1 MSQANAVQL
10 LNTLRSPAHALPAFG
25 EVHDQKTGRFR
36 KYDPTGITHRL
47 QLELLDYYSNPPRL
61 DTGETVFLTLLGYRQ
76 GGKSTSAEF
85 AAYCKAA
92 YNPGW
97 DHVCIADNRDRA
109 DYLHKRVHHL
119 HQRWPKQLRSKTLPT
134 RS

>member
-1 MSQANAVQL
+1 MSQASAAQL

-25 EVHDQKTGRFR
+25 EVHDQKTGRFA
-36 KYDPTGITHRL
+36 KFDPTRITHTL
-47 QLELLDYYSNPPRL
+47 QSVVLDYMSNPPRL
-61 DTGETVFLTLLGYRQ
+61 PSGETQFLTLLAYRQ
-76 GGKSTSAEF
+76 AGKSLTSEY

-92 YNPGW
+92 YIPGW

-119 HQRWPKQLRSKTLPT
+119 HQRWPDQLR
-134 RS
+134 